1 MWNYSRRQW
10 AWAFYDWAN
19 SAFATTVMAGF
30 FPIFFKSYWSAG
42 TPATESTLWL
52 GITNSVS
59 SVAVAVCAPLLGAWV
74 DRNGRHRGTLFG
86 FTILGVTMT
95 ALLAVVPQGSW
106 VAACVVFGFAAFG
119 FMCSN
124 SFYDALLVGVADPA
138 ARDRVSALGYS
149 LGYLGGG
156 LLFALN
162 VAMTQWPP
170 VFGLQNSA
178 QAVQASFVMVAVW
191 WLFFSI
197 PLLIHRTRLQS
208 HESNRRI
215 GSVYRRIRNTFQ
227 DIRRHPNIGLFLL
240 AYWIYIDGV
249 DTVIRMAVDYGLSL
263 GLPSSSLIVALL
275 ITQFVGFPAALL
287 YGRVGE
293 QLGEVRAILFGLG
306 VYVVVVWAASRMTT
320 ALEFYVLAA
329 AIGLVQGGIQALSRA
344 LYSRLI
350 PVDQAAE
357 YFGIYNMLG
366 KFAAILGP
374 LLVGWSGYA
383 FGEPRLGI
391 LSLLVFF
398 IVGGVLLSRV
408 RVL

>member
-1 MWNYSRRQW
+1 
-10 AWAFYDWAN
+10 
-19 SAFATTVMAGF
+19 MAGF
-30 FPIFFKSYWSAG
+30 FPVFFKSYWSAG

-52 GITNSVS
+52 GITNSIS
-59 SVAVAVCAPLLGAWV
+59 SVAVAICAPLLGAWV
-74 DRNGRHRGTLFG
+74 DRNGRHRGVLLG
-86 FTILGVTMT
+86 FTILGIAMT
-95 ALLAVVPQGSW
+95 ALLAIVPQGSW
-106 VAACVVFGFAAFG
+106 VVACFAFGFAAFG

-124 SFYDALLVGVADPA
+124 SIYDALLIRVADPA

-162 VAMTQWPP
+162 VAMTQWPSL
-170 VFGLQNSA
+170 FGLHDSV
-178 QAVQASFVMVAVW
+178 QAVQASFVMVAMW
-191 WLFFSI
+191 WLFFSF
-197 PLLIHRTRLQS
+197 PLLIHHAPHQ
-208 HESNRRI
+208 NRAPNNYSGRI
-215 GSVYRRIRNTFQ
+215 YRRVRTTLHN
-227 DIRRHPNIGLFLL
+227 IRRNPNIGLFLL

-293 QLGEVRAILFGLG
+293 RVGEVRAILFGLG
-306 VYVVVVWAASRMTT
+306 IYVVVVWAASKMTS
-320 ALEFYVLAA
+320 AMEFYVLAG

-350 PVDQAAE
+350 PADQATE

-374 LLVGWSGYA
+374 LLVGWVGYA
-383 FGEPRLGI
+383 LGEPRLGI
-391 LSLLVFF
+391 LSLLLLF

-408 RVL
+408 RVP